1 MRKSYRGTNKGKS
14 LGLHGQIITAGEEA
28 VDYSAAEDEEN
39 RMNVVVED
47 DSLAQLRMMVT
58 GDAGKGIFSE
68 NLESA
73 GV

>member
-28 VDYSAAEDEEN
+28 VDYSTAEDEEN

-47 DSLAQLRMMVT
+47 DSLAQLRMMVS
-58 GDAGKGIFSE
+58 GNAGKGMSF
-68 NLESA
+68 LLYL
-73 GV
+73 